1 MTSKVSR
8 GFMGMF
14 SKATPAADASKL
26 KPGVALP
33 HVTLPTTEA
42 SARAGSCRRQQVQP
56 PAAAA
61 GERRR
66 AAVRCRVRG
75 ADNARFEI
83 SPLPLLALL

>member
-14 SKATPAADASKL
+14 SKVTPAADASKL

-42 SARAGSCRRQQVQP
+42 SGGAGGASRQQVQP
-56 PAAAA
+56 PAAAEPPA
-61 GERRR
+61 EAV
-66 AAVRCRVRG
+66 AA
-75 ADNARFEI
+75 
-83 SPLPLLALL
+83 PL